1 MYINIFI
8 YIDLLYILTP
18 VSFLLKGPETT
29 SLRSIYLP
37 LELTVSS
44 MCDFLLCNFAN
55 TSCIANISCIFLWD
69 ISLHFALVGC
79 VIELILN

>member
-44 MCDFLLCNFAN
+44 MCGFLLCNFAN
-55 TSCIANISCIFLWD
+55 ISCIANISCMNILRYNEFSKY
-69 ISLHFALVGC
+69 IKNVN
-79 VIELILN
+79 IEK